1 MKNFGDR
8 LKASLQHAQMTQ
20 QQLADKVG
28 ISQQLINYATTD
40 RAKGSK
46 HSLQM
51 AKALRVSPE
60 WLSTGEGEMLNT
72 SKSAQGQQ
80 AFIDGSSRNSDVIF
94 VEMEEI
100 IDIQNSRR
108 SVLIPCP
115 TEHSTSTYATRVKD
129 NTMTAQYGR
138 SYPEGS
144 IIFVDPERA
153 NEAQNG
159 DRVVAVIEGE
169 IVSFKQYGEADGQR
183 YLQPINIQYPSITK
197 PFEIIGLVIG
207 LWIPEN

>member
-46 HSLQM
+46 HSFQM

-60 WLSTGEGEMLNT
+60 WLSTGEGEMLNAD
-72 SKSAQGQQ
+72 KPAQGQQ
-80 AFIDGSSRNSDVIF
+80 DFIDGSSRNSAVIF
-94 VEMEEI
+94 VEMDEVI
-100 IDIQNSRR
+100 NIQNSRS

-115 TEHSTSTYATRVKD
+115 TEHSASSYATRVKD

-153 NEAQNG
+153 SEAQNG
-159 DRVVAVIEGE
+159 DRVVAIIEGE